1 MEAKKM
7 SKYVHKSP
15 YFYGN
20 KISDYGLE
28 NGYVDY
34 ATLSKAFDAV
44 LVNDITKLFFV
55 DINGEFNEPEQV
67 NGFIDNSERL
77 EEIEEELETLHN
89 ETVIENNKT
98 DTPEYEFYM
107 NRIEELKEEKE
118 ELEREQ
124 DSTPEIFQYFIISDN
139 GAEILQELTNEIVYY
154 LPAIDCYVW
163 GVTHWGTGWDY
174 VLTDIPIEIEK

>member
-1 MEAKKM
+1 M

-44 LVNDITKLFFV
+44 LVNDITKLFFA

-67 NGFIDNSERL
+67 NGFIDNQTKIDELNDRISDLMLENDDDSKT
-77 EEIEEELETLHN
+77 EEIDELQERVDELEQ
-89 ETVIENNKT
+89 
-98 DTPEYEFYM
+98 
-107 NRIEELKEEKE
+107 
-118 ELEREQ
+118 EQ
-124 DSTPEIFQYFIISDN
+124 DNTPEIFQYFIISGY
-139 GAEILQELTNEIVYY
+139 GAQILQELTDEIAYY
-154 LPAIDCYVW
+154 LPVIDCYAW
-163 GVTHWGTGWDY
+163 GVTHWGTSWDY
-174 VLTDIPIEIEK
+174 VLTDIPVEIEQ

>member
-1 MEAKKM
+1 M

-20 KISDYGLE
+20 KISEYGLE
-28 NGYVDY
+28 NGYIDY
-34 ATLSKAFDAV
+34 ATLAKAFDAV

-67 NGFIDNSERL
+67 NGLVDNS
-77 EEIEEELETLHN
+77 
-89 ETVIENNKT
+89 
-98 DTPEYEFYM
+98 D
-107 NRIEELKEEKE
+107 
-118 ELEREQ
+118 EQ
-124 DSTPEIFQYFIISDN
+124 DNNPEIFQYFIISDN
-139 GAEILQELTNEIVYY
+139 GAEILQELTDEIVYY

-174 VLTDIPIEIEK
+174 VLTDIPVEIEQ